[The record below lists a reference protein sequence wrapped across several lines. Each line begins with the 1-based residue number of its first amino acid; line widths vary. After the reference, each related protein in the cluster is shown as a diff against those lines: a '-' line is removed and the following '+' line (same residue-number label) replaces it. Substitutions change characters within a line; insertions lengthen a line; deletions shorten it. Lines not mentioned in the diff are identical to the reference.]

1 LITSTYRE
9 IGNALKNRDIA
20 DLFVKSSLFP
30 KLYKSEKVRG
40 HKDGI
45 NYRHQTDIDENAV
58 DD

>member
-1 LITSTYRE
+1 VLKSLTSGGYLADWE
-9 IGNALKNRDIA
+9 ILNDKD
-20 DLFVKSSLFP
+20 
-30 KLYKSEKVRG
+30 KSEKVRG